1 LRSGIGE
8 AVPAT
13 DSLAFTA
20 LNRFSPTA
28 PRRPGIAPIS
38 VAVVLWTMLAGGC
51 MFKTASNKRP
61 WCLEHAVMPLAVFDD
76 DQVKIHNVRNF
87 RHIDDQTINAAYYDL
102 PLDMNEITTVDLFTS
117 LFQNDVSPIAH
128 TMLSF
133 GTRDRDQFVVVSIE
147 ARREVGEEFNFV
159 TATTGQLELIYVI
172 ADERDIIDQRAVVR
186 EEKLLRFPIQVPPKD
201 AKSLFTALL
210 RDANDLRRKP
220 QIYDLLDNNC
230 TSNLVR
236 HASKDLFSAVDR
248 ATLLAFPAYADIT
261 LRRVGL
267 VDNSLSV
274 SEQRAQAEVNEL
286 ARRYRDMPNYSRR
299 IRRELPG
306 I

>member
-1 LRSGIGE
+1 
-8 AVPAT
+8 
-13 DSLAFTA
+13 
-20 LNRFSPTA
+20 
-28 PRRPGIAPIS
+28 
-38 VAVVLWTMLAGGC
+38 
-51 MFKTASNKRP
+51 
-61 WCLEHAVMPLAVFDD
+61 MPLAVFDD

-147 ARREVGEEFNFV
+147 ARREVGEQFNFV

-201 AKSLFTALL
+201 AKSLFAALL

-267 VDNSLSV
+267 VDDSLSV

-299 IRRELPG
+299 IRREMPG

>member
-1 LRSGIGE
+1 
-8 AVPAT
+8 
-13 DSLAFTA
+13 
-20 LNRFSPTA
+20 
-28 PRRPGIAPIS
+28 
-38 VAVVLWTMLAGGC
+38 
-51 MFKTASNKRP
+51 MFKTASNNRP
-61 WCLEHAVMPLAVFDD
+61 WCLEHTVMPLAVFDD

-87 RHIDDQTINAAYYDL
+87 RHIDEQTMNAAYYDL

-117 LFQNDVSPIAH
+117 LFQSDVSPIAH

-133 GTRDRDQFVVVSIE
+133 GTRDRDQFLVVSIE

-186 EEKLLRFPIQVPPKD
+186 KEKLLRFPIQLPPKD
-201 AKSLFTALL
+201 AQSLFAALL
-210 RDANDLRRKP
+210 RDANELRRKP
-220 QIYDLLDNNC
+220 QIYNLLDNNC

-236 HASKDLFSAVDR
+236 HAGPKVFGAVDR
-248 ATLLAFPAYADIT
+248 ATLVAFPAYADVT

-267 VDNSLSV
+267 VDDSLSLF
-274 SEQRAQAEVNEL
+274 EQRAQAEVNEL
-286 ARRYRDMPNYSRR
+286 ALRYRDMPNYSRR

>member
-1 LRSGIGE
+1 M
-8 AVPAT
+8 
-13 DSLAFTA
+13 
-20 LNRFSPTA
+20 
-28 PRRPGIAPIS
+28 S
-38 VAVVLWTMLAGGC
+38 VAIVLWTFLAGGC
-51 MFKTASNKRP
+51 MFKTASNGRP

-87 RHIDDQTINAAYYDL
+87 RHVDEQTVNAAYYDL
-102 PLDMNEITTVDLFTS
+102 PLDMNEITTVDLYTS

-133 GTRDRDQFVVVSIE
+133 GTRDREQFVVVSIE

-186 EEKLLRFPIQVPPKD
+186 KEKLLRFPIQVPPKD
-201 AKSLFTALL
+201 AQALFAALL
-210 RDANDLRRKP
+210 QDANELRRKP
-220 QIYDLLDNNC
+220 QIYDLIENNC

-236 HASKDLFSAVDR
+236 HAGKNVIGAVDR
-248 ATLLAFPAYADIT
+248 ASLLAFPAYADVT

-267 VDNSLSV
+267 VDDSLSV
-274 SEQRAQAEVNEL
+274 SEQRAQAEVNAL
-286 ARRYRDMPNYSRR
+286 AVRYRDMPNYSKR

>member
-1 LRSGIGE
+1 
-8 AVPAT
+8 
-13 DSLAFTA
+13 
-20 LNRFSPTA
+20 
-28 PRRPGIAPIS
+28 
-38 VAVVLWTMLAGGC
+38 
-51 MFKTASNKRP
+51 
-61 WCLEHAVMPLAVFDD
+61 MPLAVFDD
-76 DQVKIHNVRNF
+76 NQVKIHNVRNF
-87 RHIDDQTINAAYYDL
+87 RHIDETTVHAAYYDL

-117 LFQNDVSPIAH
+117 LFQHDLSPIAH

-133 GTRDRDQFVVVSIE
+133 GTRDRQQFVVVSIE
-147 ARREVGEEFNFV
+147 ARREVGQEFNFV
-159 TATTGQLELIYVI
+159 TATTGQLELLYVI

-201 AKSLFTALL
+201 AQALFGALL

-220 QIYDLLDNNC
+220 QIYNLLDNNC

-236 HASKDLFSAVDR
+236 HAGPNVINAVDR
-248 ATLLAFPAYADIT
+248 ATLVAFPAYADIT

-274 SEQRAQAEVNEL
+274 FEHRAQAEVNAL
-286 ARRYRDMPNYSRR
+286 AVRYRDMPNYSRR